1 MDDHTLI
8 MRFDYLTDEECVAMV
23 NAIHKIIKE
32 NNVQTY
38 QVKFGSS
45 VGGGFD
51 IDE

>member
-1 MDDHTLI
+1 MNDQTLI
-8 MRFDYLTDEECVAMV
+8 MRFDYLTDEECMAMV
-23 NAIHKIIKE
+23 NAIHKILKE

-51 IDE
+51 LDE